1 MNFTGHSEKRTRDI
15 PLPFQ
20 WPVWLPTPSSPLLLV
35 SELRQAPQA
44 LRIWAHI
51 GAHHSCRSLICPL
64 LGAAHRLWNGAG
76 SLPRMGA
83 VSTWGK
89 GWNRSPL
96 PCPWSTVP
104 QPQPWQ
110 RLLGYAWGLTA
121 YLPFLCL
128 CHFLPPSLPFFYVP
142 IPLCP
147 LLFSPCTS
155 GHTSVSLKV
164 EIRSVLGLGPRPL
177 VWSSPFGKFYYH
189 SSSS

>member
-51 GAHHSCRSLICPL
+51 GAHHSCCSLICPL

-89 GWNRSPL
+89 GWNPFPSPL
-96 PCPWSTVP
+96 SLVHCPPTPALAVAS
-104 QPQPWQ
+104 
-110 RLLGYAWGLTA
+110 G
-121 YLPFLCL
+121 LCL
-128 CHFLPPSLPFFYVP
+128 GSCCLFALPVSLP
-142 IPLCP
+142 L
-147 LLFSPCTS
+147 
-155 GHTSVSLKV
+155 
-164 EIRSVLGLGPRPL
+164 
-177 VWSSPFGKFYYH
+177 SSPVSAFLLCSY
-189 SSSS
+189 SSLPTAFLSLCLWPHLCFSEGGDQVWPGA